1 MPTTNHPY
9 RSAAEQAFVRMA
21 THPFFSDMPDASQ
34 RPNIVS
40 LINGKDEHRFQKILI
55 AAYTDY
61 FESQLQSMLEQVL
74 EGKRSFQFDV
84 KLMTPDNLE
93 KKKGESKEAREARKA
108 GIRRIAVAL
117 MKKTGASWPDEVT
130 DDKEKIKAFI
140 ALYFTSESIN
150 SWCINKPLTEME
162 KSYGGYGW
170 LLKDEKDSREQSLLS
185 EVQDEL
191 KSVASLSVDG
201 VLSTRASQGTLGRFV
216 LDMMNA
222 TPGTFGTWAYD
233 TAFIASEDMSNN
245 LENLAKAGIDI
256 NAYIERAYQYT
267 FKNEDSLH
275 EKWQG
280 GPNPRFMFQF
290 LNWGDSLSVGYPAS
304 GKINQ
309 KDYLPYGDFS
319 GPLFGSLKRD
329 ATWTPSKP
337 ELVDGCLI
345 NKTRIKWR
353 EDKSHD
359 TGDGDHIGKF
369 TSAIY
374 ETPLWGAFMTDYV
387 KGINTPGAEELAA
400 AWGAEEQWKQI
411 PNPLYDAMNRL
422 LEWEVHELR
431 DALANEKTK
440 EKGIADE
447 KEDIPEPILLLTS
460 VAYGQVMAEHSR
472 LRKAV
477 KNADQNADSALAIK
491 KRQLNEW
498 VQPWQVI
505 RWPHHSGS
513 GAGTFKATTLA
524 YAYGRAER
532 ALEYAEQREPD
543 EAWPWPFEAVIGK
556 KGSTRLI
563 SAPDTRRS
571 LYDWLAEGYEVGHPV
586 LLERAMGRAGNYFD
600 ASDKVVRGLLDDAS
614 DVALE
619 AWKGNKGSKTSK
631 VCFASVK
638 EALFGAGGPSEWFEN
653 DDFKKGVKSE
663 LAANELAEFESWFDA
678 QTRTRKRTVDWLC
691 GFSGV
696 MSGPVYPLLRDA
708 FAGLK
713 NSGSDNK
720 VLDELVRKLAA
731 YGGDA
736 ELDDQAL
743 TDLLKELLSEQGTS
757 ADEAGL
763 RAVKLDVGQ
772 GSIKKTYEAELKKFW
787 KELKEIAEKEGALTA
802 QRVLDCLVRKT
813 VFTKEDVDAA
823 FLLGW
828 RSEDKLVP
836 FFKDGEWH
844 VPDAFD
850 KTLMPAPK
858 DLVSVKKELGEMR
871 KKQG

>member
-1 MPTTNHPY
+1 MPTTNHPS

-21 THPFFSDMPDASQ
+21 THPFFPDMPDASQ

-117 MKKTGASWPDEVT
+117 MKKAGASWSDEVT

-140 ALYFTSESIN
+140 ALYFTSKSIN
-150 SWCINKPLTEME
+150 SWCISESLTEME

-170 LLKDEKDSREQSLLS
+170 LLKDEKDSQEQSLLS
-185 EVQDEL
+185 VVQDEL

-201 VLSTRASQGTLGRFV
+201 VLSTRASQGTLGCFV
-216 LDMMNA
+216 SDMMKA

-245 LENLAKAGIDI
+245 LEKALAEAGNDI
-256 NAYIERAYQYT
+256 NAYIKQAYQYT
-267 FKNEDSLH
+267 FKNEDSPR

-290 LNWGDSLSVGYPAS
+290 LNWGDSLSVGYPDS

-319 GPLFGSLKRD
+319 GPLFGSLEPD
-329 ATWTPSKP
+329 ATWTPYEP
-337 ELVDGCLI
+337 ERVDGGRLI

-359 TGDGDHIGKF
+359 TGDTGVGDHIGKF

-447 KEDIPEPILLLTS
+447 KKDIPEPILLLTS
-460 VAYGQVMAEHSR
+460 VAYGQVKAEHSR

-505 RWPHHSGS
+505 RWPHHSGQ
-513 GAGTFKATTLA
+513 GARWFKATTLA
-524 YAYGRAER
+524 YAYGRVER
-532 ALEYAEQREPD
+532 ALEYVEQRSPD
-543 EAWPWPFEAVIGK
+543 KAWPWPFEAVIGK
-556 KGSTRLI
+556 KGSAHLI
-563 SAPDTRRS
+563 SPSDTRRS

-600 ASDKVVRGLLDDAS
+600 APDKVVSGLLDDAS
-614 DVALE
+614 DAALE
-619 AWKGNKGSKTSK
+619 AWKGNKGSKASK

-638 EALFGAGGPSEWFEN
+638 EALFGAGDPHEWFEN
-653 DDFKKGVKSE
+653 DDDKDVKSE
-663 LAANELAEFESWFDA
+663 LAENELAEFEHWFDE
-678 QTRTRKRTVDWLC
+678 QTPTRERTVDWLC

-696 MSGPVYPLLRDA
+696 MKRPVYPLLRDS

-713 NSGSDNK
+713 TSGSDNK
-720 VLDELVRKLAA
+720 VLDELVGKLA
-731 YGGDA
+731 
-736 ELDDQAL
+736 EPDDQAL
-743 TDLLKELLSEQGTS
+743 TDLLKKLLSEQGTS

-763 RAVKLDVGQ
+763 RAVK
-772 GSIKKTYEAELKKFW
+772 AELEKFW
-787 KELKEIAEKEGALTA
+787 KELKEIAEKAEKEDALTA
-802 QRVLDCLVRKT
+802 QRVLDCLDRKT

-828 RSEDKLVP
+828 RNEDKLVP
-836 FFKDGEWH
+836 FFKDGEWC

-858 DLVSVKKELGEMR
+858 DLVSVKEELAEMR
-871 KKQG
+871 EKQG